1 MRNTSYI
8 QFCNENAGRAYPL
21 REAASRVDD
30 SGKTMPDNIL
40 IDMCLS
46 VPPEFEQCY
55 LSSMRVTPTTISFG
69 ISTDTSGM
77 FVFTGA
83 WVNLDSGTLPGWNSY
98 ALTAVVQDL
107 TGWVVLNRFDPSMI
121 GDWRFSSY
129 AQSGI
134 ETRAVRIVDDL
145 PIRSL
150 LRLDMDPILYFGGV
164 VKLIS
169 GSGVQIVKDDT
180 NPQKIIVKLT
190 PDAKAAML
198 GPCNEQATTKIC
210 GVPPLRSINGV
221 CADANGRINLRFE

>member
-21 REAASRVDD
+21 REAASRTDD
-30 SGKTMPDNIL
+30 SGKVMPDNIL
-40 IDMCLS
+40 LDMCLS
-46 VPPEFEQCY
+46 VPPAFEQCF
-55 LSSMRVTPTTISFG
+55 LSSMRVTSTTISFG
-69 ISTDTSGM
+69 ISSATSGM
-77 FVFTGA
+77 FVFTAA
-83 WVNLDSGTLPGWNSY
+83 WYDLLSGIGPGWDSY
-98 ALTAVVQDL
+98 PLTPVVQDIS
-107 TGWVVLNRFDPSMI
+107 GWIVVNRFDPSMI
-121 GDWRFSSY
+121 GDWHFSSY

-134 ETRAVRIVDDL
+134 ETRAVRVVDSL
-145 PIRSL
+145 PIRSM

-164 VKLIS
+164 VKLIG

-221 CADANGRINLRFE
+221 CPDASGRINLRFE